1 MTGMSV
7 IVKTVTRWTAALIF
21 VYGAYV
27 VAYGHLSVGGGF
39 AGGVI
44 LACSYVIMVLAYGG
58 KDTIHAL
65 PKTVAARLDSV
76 AALAFLVL
84 ALLGMS
90 VGCGCFFCNWV
101 RNLWPGENFRV
112 FSAGIIPLANV
123 AIAVKVCV
131 SLFLIFFIL
140 ASLRMFR
147 KGQVIEFHSAEED

>member
-1 MTGMSV
+1 MTGMTV
-7 IVKTVTRWTAALIF
+7 IVKTITRWTAALIF
-21 VYGAYV
+21 VYGVYM

-58 KDTIHAL
+58 KETIHAL
-65 PKTVAARLDSV
+65 PKNIAARLDSV
-76 AALAFLVL
+76 AALAFLAL
-84 ALLGMS
+84 AFVGMF
-90 VGCGCFFCNWV
+90 VGSGFFFSNWL
-101 RNLWPGENFRV
+101 RALWRGQDFHV

-140 ASLRMFR
+140 ASLRMTR
-147 KGQVIEFHSAEED
+147 KGQVIEFHSEEED

>member
-44 LACSYVIMVLAYGG
+44 LACSYVIMVLAFGG
-58 KDTIHAL
+58 KDTIHTL
-65 PKTVAARLDSV
+65 PKTIAARLDSV
-76 AALAFLVL
+76 GALAFWAL
-84 ALLGMS
+84 ALIGMF
-90 VGCGCFFCNWV
+90 VGGQYFFGNWLRV
-101 RNLWPGENFRV
+101 LWRGKDFHV
-112 FSAGIIPLANV
+112 ASAGIIPLANV
-123 AIAVKVCV
+123 AIAIKVCV

-140 ASLRMFR
+140 ASMRMVR
-147 KGQVIEFHSAEED
+147 KGQVIEFHSEEED